1 MLEPTEDKS
10 NEGPSST
17 VGERSPPVNKTVTTD
32 RLVYKLVKVGDD
44 GSVLPATEDE
54 VFQSL
59 VEGSSAGLPPSYA
72 GGSDVNEDDEDE
84 EGSDVSLDS
93 DEDDSDGKEDPSFPS
108 EMDDLVAEKKK
119 LLSRLQVVDTML
131 LRVDAEE
138 QQRLSFEDQVGSVL
152 GHESNSSAYLNAG
165 DTSGDY
171 KRQRRPNPKYFDFNA
186 GSDPVPSATILPMT
200 LNPSV
205 GEAAVIGTSPEKQ
218 SSGSGFIPRSTSGW
232 GPQRSSI
239 RTAGAQRA
247 RTVLAQKPFIRTPS
261 KVQAPRSVVLPAVN
275 SMPDPSSLENLS
287 IRELHEAFRSTYGRD
302 TSVKDKHWLKR
313 QISAGWS
320 KQHDAA
326 LNAGSRASQTDLKV
340 RPEQQLSA
348 EQSLPS
354 STTATIMVSERDT
367 VNEAQEPGRNGVES
381 TEGLLTN
388 ELDDKQ
394 SLHRSV
400 PLAVISPVE
409 GFNALTPSS
418 LNEVGAGGGQIAIFG
433 EVVNTGKQVGVKRQ
447 RKPNRRYVE
456 DEGES
461 SPGTVLGNGSRPG
474 PVGSDS
480 GGHGLGTPSRLSW
493 RTVVTD
499 GPADLIGRTGT
510 LRGPTFQNASRA
522 NTFQGQ
528 RTKPTNGT
536 LKRKAEG
543 RAAKLVK
550 MAHSAA
556 RAARH
561 DTEGSARKVKFQLPA
576 APGREKDGM
585 YKLNGEAGD
594 QVSCLLPL
602 SSGHS
607 ADLLQPLAPDN
618 GADAAGEQLVATVP
632 TANGGT
638 RRKHHRPWTL
648 REVMTLVEGVAR
660 CGGGKWADIKKLAFS
675 SVGYR
680 TAVDLKDKWRNL
692 LRASRAQLYPPKQG
706 ERKKQFTAAIPATI
720 LARVRDLAALQHQM
734 PTGAGA
740 AGSTSRSRRSVH
752 RK

>member
-1 MLEPTEDKS
+1 MLFCCNCFET
-10 NEGPSST
+10 
-17 VGERSPPVNKTVTTD
+17 
-32 RLVYKLVKVGDD
+32 LWHLC
-44 GSVLPATEDE
+44 
-54 VFQSL
+54 
-59 VEGSSAGLPPSYA
+59 
-72 GGSDVNEDDEDE
+72 
-84 EGSDVSLDS
+84 
-93 DEDDSDGKEDPSFPS
+93 
-108 EMDDLVAEKKK
+108 
-119 LLSRLQVVDTML
+119 LQVVDTML

-218 SSGSGFIPRSTSGW
+218 SSGSGVIPRSTSAW

-261 KVQAPRSVVLPAVN
+261 KVQAPRSVVSPAVN

-388 ELDDKQ
+388 DLDDKQ
-394 SLHRSV
+394 SLHRSI

-536 LKRKAEG
+536 L
-543 RAAKLVK
+543 VCIC
-550 MAHSAA
+550 
-556 RAARH
+556 
-561 DTEGSARKVKFQLPA
+561 F
-576 APGREKDGM
+576 
-585 YKLNGEAGD
+585 
-594 QVSCLLPL
+594 
-602 SSGHS
+602 
-607 ADLLQPLAPDN
+607 
-618 GADAAGEQLVATVP
+618 
-632 TANGGT
+632 
-638 RRKHHRPWTL
+638 
-648 REVMTLVEGVAR
+648 
-660 CGGGKWADIKKLAFS
+660 
-675 SVGYR
+675 
-680 TAVDLKDKWRNL
+680 
-692 LRASRAQLYPPKQG
+692 
-706 ERKKQFTAAIPATI
+706 
-720 LARVRDLAALQHQM
+720 
-734 PTGAGA
+734 
-740 AGSTSRSRRSVH
+740 
-752 RK
+752 

>member
-1 MLEPTEDKS
+1 MLFCCNCFET
-10 NEGPSST
+10 
-17 VGERSPPVNKTVTTD
+17 
-32 RLVYKLVKVGDD
+32 LWHLC
-44 GSVLPATEDE
+44 
-54 VFQSL
+54 
-59 VEGSSAGLPPSYA
+59 
-72 GGSDVNEDDEDE
+72 
-84 EGSDVSLDS
+84 
-93 DEDDSDGKEDPSFPS
+93 
-108 EMDDLVAEKKK
+108 
-119 LLSRLQVVDTML
+119 LQVVDTML

-186 GSDPVPSATILPMT
+186 GSDLVPSATILPMT

-218 SSGSGFIPRSTSGW
+218 SSGSGVIPRSTSGW

-239 RTAGAQRA
+239 RTAGAHRA
-247 RTVLAQKPFIRTPS
+247 RTVVAQKPFTRTPS

-287 IRELHEAFRSTYGRD
+287 IRELHEAFRRTYGRD

-326 LNAGSRASQTDLKV
+326 LNAGSHASQTDLKV

-388 ELDDKQ
+388 GLDDKQ

-409 GFNALTPSS
+409 GINASTPGS

-480 GGHGLGTPSRLSW
+480 GGHGLGTSSRLSW

-499 GPADLIGRTGT
+499 GPADLIGRPGT

-528 RTKPTNGT
+528 RTKPTNGP
-536 LKRKAEG
+536 
-543 RAAKLVK
+543 LVCI
-550 MAHSAA
+550 H
-556 RAARH
+556 
-561 DTEGSARKVKFQLPA
+561 F
-576 APGREKDGM
+576 
-585 YKLNGEAGD
+585 
-594 QVSCLLPL
+594 
-602 SSGHS
+602 
-607 ADLLQPLAPDN
+607 
-618 GADAAGEQLVATVP
+618 
-632 TANGGT
+632 
-638 RRKHHRPWTL
+638 
-648 REVMTLVEGVAR
+648 
-660 CGGGKWADIKKLAFS
+660 
-675 SVGYR
+675 
-680 TAVDLKDKWRNL
+680 
-692 LRASRAQLYPPKQG
+692 
-706 ERKKQFTAAIPATI
+706 
-720 LARVRDLAALQHQM
+720 
-734 PTGAGA
+734 
-740 AGSTSRSRRSVH
+740 
-752 RK
+752 